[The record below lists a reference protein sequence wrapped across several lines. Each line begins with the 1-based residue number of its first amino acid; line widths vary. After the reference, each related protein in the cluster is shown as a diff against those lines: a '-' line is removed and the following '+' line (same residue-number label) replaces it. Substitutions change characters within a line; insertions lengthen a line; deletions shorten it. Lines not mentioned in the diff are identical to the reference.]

1 LSLVFILTALHEPLL
16 GPPVTVVAVIAL
28 LLVSAIG
35 VGLLVAVVSDSERMA
50 IQASLLLLL
59 ASIFFSGFVID
70 LELFSEPVRVL
81 GSLLPVTHAIV
92 QLQDVMLFGAVRD
105 GNPILAL
112 GAIGA
117 VSIVA
122 GWFLLRRSMGAR
134 A

>member
-1 LSLVFILTALHEPLL
+1 
-16 GPPVTVVAVIAL
+16 
-28 LLVSAIG
+28 
-35 VGLLVAVVSDSERMA
+35 
-50 IQASLLLLL
+50 
-59 ASIFFSGFVID
+59 
-70 LELFSEPVRVL
+70 
-81 GSLLPVTHAIV
+81 
-92 QLQDVMLFGAVRD
+92 VRD